1 MLKITV
7 KSLKNMLFKS
17 TQDQKLKIMNLKKNL
32 NLTKYINFKSE
43 VSSVKI

>member
-1 MLKITV
+1 
-7 KSLKNMLFKS
+7 MLFKS